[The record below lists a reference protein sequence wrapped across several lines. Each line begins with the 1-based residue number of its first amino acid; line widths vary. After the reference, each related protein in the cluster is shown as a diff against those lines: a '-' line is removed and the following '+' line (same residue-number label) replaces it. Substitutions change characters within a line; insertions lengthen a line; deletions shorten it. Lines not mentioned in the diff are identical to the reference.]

1 MFSFEG
7 VRFVSAAFPAMAAV
21 VAVAAAVVAVAA
33 VAAVAATADGAGAG
47 LIGQEIRLRIWN
59 EILQN
64 IISHFF
70 LSLNEPAAGEKMEKE
85 SRTKL
90 RGKRETDIQVL
101 RIE

>member
-1 MFSFEG
+1 M
-7 VRFVSAAFPAMAAV
+7 SAAFPAMAAV

-70 LSLNEPAAGEKMEKE
+70 LSLNEPAAEEKMEKE